1 MQVPGLRGLGPQSW
15 PTGSLLIDRWA
26 GRGNHRHIASDG
38 AMVVGTGAAEADER
52 ERRILFVGARAAAIA
67 GVVVGGVVVGS
78 QLLIGAVYS
87 GRQARQL
94 LLAMSTPVG
103 TLATA
108 ILSGLAAILALMLT
122 MLSLSRK
129 LDQELSTA
137 FYARVERIALLSILD
152 MVAAI
157 VLMLLLSS
165 PIQEASR
172 EAEQAGDLQVRL
184 TYYLLIVLTALVSG
198 LFVAVIVMLYNAI
211 QALIRAVAPNRS
223 G

>member
-1 MQVPGLRGLGPQSW
+1 MR
-15 PTGSLLIDRWA
+15 A
-26 GRGNHRHIASDG
+26 
-38 AMVVGTGAAEADER
+38 GAAEADER
-52 ERRILFVGARAAAIA
+52 ERRILFVGARAAAVA

-87 GRQARQL
+87 GGQARQL
-94 LLAMSTPVG
+94 VVAMSNPVG

-129 LDQELSTA
+129 LDQDLSAA

-172 EAEQAGDLQVRL
+172 EVEQAGELQVRL
-184 TYYLLIVLTALVSG
+184 TYYLLVVLTALVSG